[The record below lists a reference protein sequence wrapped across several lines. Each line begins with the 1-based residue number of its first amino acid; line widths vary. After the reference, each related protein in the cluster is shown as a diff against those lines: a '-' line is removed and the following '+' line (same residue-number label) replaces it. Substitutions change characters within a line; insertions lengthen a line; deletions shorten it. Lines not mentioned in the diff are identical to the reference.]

1 MIEKDWITDAGLRA
15 VVLALPLGHRCGYV
29 AVQHEHPAY
38 GKGYDDVDVEAHGGL
53 TYAGGEDDY
62 PAEGKGVWWF
72 GYDCAHYLDAL
83 DPAIMSEEYK
93 KLFFKW
99 PALSLRE
106 TATLRDTAYCVAE
119 CEALAK
125 QLKELT

>member
-29 AVQHEHPAY
+29 AVPHEHPAY

-53 TYAGGEDDY
+53 TYAGGEDEY
-62 PAEGKGVWWF
+62 PAEGSGLWWF
-72 GYDCAHYLDAL
+72 GYDCAHYLDAP
-83 DPAIMSEEYK
+83 DPALMHERHKELYSLNLMILSEG
-93 KLFFKW
+93 
-99 PALSLRE
+99 
-106 TATLRDTAYCVAE
+106 ATVKDTAYCVAE
-119 CEALAK
+119 CESLAK